1 LNLDVDG
8 LSTRYG
14 AIAALR
20 GASLHVDTGEVVA
33 LIGPNGAGKTTLLN
47 TIGGLLRPV
56 AGRVRLNGRDV
67 TRCSPE
73 TMVRQGVALV
83 PEHRRLFRDLTVEE
97 NLLLGGVVV
106 AASARRQRVEE
117 LMTRFPILATKR
129 RVQAG
134 FLSGGEG
141 QQLAIARALM
151 SEPKLLLMDEP
162 ALGLAPVLV
171 DMLMGMIVELRDGG
185 HTILIVEQNV
195 AKVLQVADRAYV
207 MRTGEIVEEGPAAD
221 LRARTDLFAAYL
233 GVA

>member
-1 LNLDVDG
+1 MLVVDG

-14 AIAALR
+14 AITALR
-20 GASLHVDTGEVVA
+20 DASLEVAAGEVVA

-47 TIGGLLRPV
+47 TISGLLRPV
-56 AGRVRLNGRDV
+56 AGRVRVEGRDV
-67 TRCSPE
+67 TRSAPDA
-73 TMVRQGVALV
+73 MLRLGVALV

-97 NLLLGGVVV
+97 NLLLGGVLMKP
-106 AASARRQRVEE
+106 AARRRRVDE
-117 LMTRFPILATKR
+117 LTSRFPVLGIKR

-151 SEPKLLLMDEP
+151 GDPKLLLMDEP

-171 DMLMGMIVELRDGG
+171 DALMRLISELRDGG
-185 HTILIVEQNV
+185 RTILIVEQNV
-195 AKVLQVADRAYV
+195 GKVLQVADRAYV
-207 MRTGEIVEEGPAAD
+207 MRTGQIVEEGTAAE
-221 LRARTDLFAAYL
+221 LRGRTDLFAAYL

>member
-1 LNLDVDG
+1 MLEVAG

-14 AIAALR
+14 AITALR
-20 GASLHVDTGEVVA
+20 DATLKVRAGEVVA

-47 TIGGLLRPV
+47 TISGLLRPV
-56 AGRVRLNGRDV
+56 TGRVRLEGRDV
-67 TRCSPE
+67 TRCAPD
-73 TMVRQGVALV
+73 TMLRHGVALV

-97 NLLLGGVVV
+97 NLLLGGILVRP
-106 AASARRQRVEE
+106 SERRQRVEE
-117 LMTRFPILATKR
+117 LMTRFPVLAEKR
-129 RVQAG
+129 HIAAG

-151 SEPKLLLMDEP
+151 SEPRLVLMDEP

-171 DMLMGMIVELRDGG
+171 DVLMRLIAELRAGG
-185 HTILIVEQNV
+185 RTILVVEQNV
-195 AKVLQVADRAYV
+195 AKVLEVADRAYV
-207 MRTGEIVEEGPAAD
+207 MRTGQVVEEGSAAE

>member
-1 LNLDVDG
+1 MLEVDG

-20 GASLHVDTGEVVA
+20 GADLRVGAGEVVA

-47 TIGGLLRPV
+47 TIGGVLRPA
-56 AGRVRLNGRDV
+56 AGTVRVDGLDV
-67 TRCSPE
+67 TRSTPE
-73 TMVRQGVALV
+73 AMVRHGVALV

-106 AASARRQRVEE
+106 KAADRRRRLEE
-117 LMTRFPILATKR
+117 LIHQFPILGVKR
-129 RVQAG
+129 HVQAG

-141 QQLAIARALM
+141 QQLAMARALM
-151 SEPKLLLMDEP
+151 SDPRLLLMDEP

-171 DMLMGMIVELRDGG
+171 DVLMQLISELRAGG
-185 HTILIVEQNV
+185 RTILIVEQNV
-195 AKVLQVADRAYV
+195 AKVLEVADRAYV
-207 MRTGEIVEEGPAAD
+207 MRTGTIVEEGTAAD
-221 LRARTDLFAAYL
+221 LRTRTDLFAAYL

>member
-1 LNLDVDG
+1 MLEVDG

-20 GASLHVDTGEVVA
+20 GADLRVGAGEVVA

-47 TIGGLLRPV
+47 TIGGVLRPA
-56 AGRVRLNGRDV
+56 AGTVRVDGVDV
-67 TRCSPE
+67 TRSTPE
-73 TMVRQGVALV
+73 AMVRHGVALV

-106 AASARRQRVEE
+106 KAADRRRRLEE
-117 LMTRFPILATKR
+117 LIHQFPILGVKR
-129 RVQAG
+129 HVQAG

-141 QQLAIARALM
+141 QQLAMARALM
-151 SEPKLLLMDEP
+151 SDPRLLLMDEP

-171 DMLMGMIVELRDGG
+171 DVLMQLISELRAGG
-185 HTILIVEQNV
+185 RTILIVEQNV
-195 AKVLQVADRAYV
+195 AKVLEVADRAYV
-207 MRTGEIVEEGPAAD
+207 MRTGTIVEEGAAAD
-221 LRARTDLFAAYL
+221 LRTRTDLFAAYL

>member
-1 LNLDVDG
+1 MLEVDG

-20 GASLHVDTGEVVA
+20 GADLRVGAGEVVA

-47 TIGGLLRPV
+47 TIGGVLRPAV
-56 AGRVRLNGRDV
+56 GRVRVDGVDV
-67 TRCSPE
+67 TRSTPE
-73 TMVRQGVALV
+73 AMVRHGVALV

-106 AASARRQRVEE
+106 KAADRRRRLEE
-117 LMTRFPILATKR
+117 LIHQFPILGVKR
-129 RVQAG
+129 HVQAG

-141 QQLAIARALM
+141 QQLAMARALM
-151 SEPKLLLMDEP
+151 SDPRLLLMDEP

-171 DMLMGMIVELRDGG
+171 DVLMRLISELRAGG
-185 HTILIVEQNV
+185 RTILIVEQNV
-195 AKVLQVADRAYV
+195 AKVLEVADRAYE
-207 MRTGEIVEEGPAAD
+207 MRTGTIVEEGAAAD
-221 LRARTDLFAAYL
+221 LRTRTDLFAAYL

>member
-1 LNLDVDG
+1 MLEVDG

-20 GASLHVDTGEVVA
+20 GADLRVGTGEVVA

-47 TIGGLLRPV
+47 TIGGVLRPA
-56 AGRVRLNGRDV
+56 AGTVRVNGLDV
-67 TRCSPE
+67 TRSTPE
-73 TMVRQGVALV
+73 AMVRHGVALV

-106 AASARRQRVEE
+106 KAADRRRRLEE
-117 LMTRFPILATKR
+117 LIHQFPILGVKR
-129 RVQAG
+129 HVQAG

-141 QQLAIARALM
+141 QQLAMARALM
-151 SEPKLLLMDEP
+151 SDPRLLLMDEP

-171 DMLMGMIVELRDGG
+171 DVLMRLISELRAGG
-185 HTILIVEQNV
+185 RTILIVEQNV
-195 AKVLQVADRAYV
+195 AKVLEVADRAYV
-207 MRTGEIVEEGPAAD
+207 MRTGTIVEEGTAAD
-221 LRARTDLFAAYL
+221 LRTRTDLFAAYL